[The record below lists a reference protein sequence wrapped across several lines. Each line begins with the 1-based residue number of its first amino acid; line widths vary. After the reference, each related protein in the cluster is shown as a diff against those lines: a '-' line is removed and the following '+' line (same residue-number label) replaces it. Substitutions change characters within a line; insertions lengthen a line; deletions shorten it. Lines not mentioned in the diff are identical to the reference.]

1 MAARK
6 RKIKQ
11 SRRFTFAMDQEELR
25 LLRIKAAEDDVS
37 ASELLRRM
45 IRVCL
50 RLPELDESSEQE
62 HPPRGR

>member
-1 MAARK
+1 MAPRK

-25 LLRIKAAEDDVS
+25 LLRIKAAEEDVS
-37 ASELLRRM
+37 AGELLRRM

-50 RLPELDESSEQE
+50 RLPAPDESSEQE